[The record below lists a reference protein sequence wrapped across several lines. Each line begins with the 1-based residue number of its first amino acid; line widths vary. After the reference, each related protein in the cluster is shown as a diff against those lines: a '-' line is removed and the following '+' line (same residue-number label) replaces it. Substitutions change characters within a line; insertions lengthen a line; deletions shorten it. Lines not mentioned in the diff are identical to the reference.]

1 MIVPCQ
7 KLLIWTALVVLPA
20 ALLAGLIA
28 PLFPIAA
35 AVVALFA
42 ALAALDAMLGLGAL
56 EGIQVQL
63 PPVVRLS
70 KDRPGAIEIHIK
82 NEPQKPKHLR
92 LGLPLPREFS
102 APQEDLTVMLPAK
115 SLLSRLSWPCTALRR
130 GRYPLDK
137 CHLETL
143 SPLGFWAVRA
153 AAPAPCELR
162 VYPNLLLERNACAA
176 LFLNRHSLGA
186 HAQRQI
192 GKGRDFEQLRDYI
205 SGDGYEDIHWKA
217 TAKRGHPVTKI
228 FQMERTQEIYVIVDA
243 SRLSA
248 RLAPGGLTILERF
261 ITAGLV
267 LGLAAQQQGDL
278 FGLITF
284 SDRIENFV
292 RAKNGRSH
300 YNLCRDAIYA
310 LHPRPAT
317 PDFDELAS
325 FIRLRL
331 RRRALLVVLTS
342 LDDPVL
348 AESFVRDMDLI
359 CRQHVILVNMMQSP
373 EIGPMFSGPAAAR
386 LDDLYHHLGAHILW
400 NNLRQLQIL
409 LQRRGVR
416 FSLLQN
422 EALSAQ
428 LITQYM
434 TVKRRQM
441 L

>member
-1 MIVPCQ
+1 MIVPGHR
-7 KLLIWTALVVLPA
+7 LLIWTALVTLPA
-20 ALLAGLIA
+20 ALLAGLLP
-28 PLFPIAA
+28 PLLPMAAA
-35 AVVALFA
+35 AVILFA
-42 ALAALDAMLGLGAL
+42 ALVALDAMLGLRAL

-63 PPVVRLS
+63 PPVVRFS
-70 KDRPGAIEIHIK
+70 KNRAGAIEIQIQ
-82 NEPQKPKHLR
+82 NQPQKPKQLR

-102 APQEDLTVMLPAK
+102 APQEDMDVLLPAGAP
-115 SLLSRLSWPCTALRR
+115 LSRVSWPCTPLRR
-130 GRYPLDK
+130 GRYPLER
-137 CHLETL
+137 CHLETP

-153 AAPAPCELR
+153 AAPATCELR

-176 LFLNRHSLGA
+176 VFLNRRSLGA

-228 FQMERTQEIYVIVDA
+228 FQIERTQEIYVVVDA

-248 RLAPGGLTILERF
+248 RLAPGGVTVLERF

-267 LGLAAQQQGDL
+267 LGMAARQQGDL

-284 SDRIENFV
+284 SNRVENFV
-292 RAKNGRSH
+292 RAKNGRAH
-300 YNLCRDAIYA
+300 YDLCRDAIYE
-310 LHPRPAT
+310 LHPRQVT

-331 RRRALLVVLTS
+331 RRRALIVILTS

-348 AESFVRDMDLI
+348 AESFVRAVNLI
-359 CRQHVILVNMMQSP
+359 CRQHVILVNMMPPP
-373 EIGPMFSGPAAAR
+373 EIGPMFSGPPVAT
-386 LDDLYHHLGAHILW
+386 LDDLYEHLGGHILW
-400 NNLRQLQIL
+400 NQLRELEIL

-416 FSLLQN
+416 FSLVRN

-428 LITQYM
+428 LLNQYM
-434 TVKRRQM
+434 SVKRRQ
-441 L
+441 LL

>member
-1 MIVPCQ
+1 MIVPGHR
-7 KLLIWTALVVLPA
+7 LLIWTALVTLPA
-20 ALLAGLIA
+20 ALLAGLL
-28 PLFPIAA
+28 PPFFPIAA
-35 AVVALFA
+35 AAVTLFA
-42 ALAALDAMLGLGAL
+42 ALATLDAMLGLGAL
-56 EGIQVQL
+56 EGIQVLL
-63 PPVVRLS
+63 PPVVRLG
-70 KDRPGAIEIHIK
+70 KDRPGAIEIQIR
-82 NEPQKPKHLR
+82 NEPQKSRQLR
-92 LGLPLPREFS
+92 LGLPLPGEFS
-102 APQEDLTVMLPAK
+102 APQEDLAVLLPAHA
-115 SLLSRLSWPCTALRR
+115 LLSRFSWPCTPLRR
-130 GRYPLDK
+130 GRYRLER
-137 CHLETL
+137 CHLETA

-162 VYPNLLLERNACAA
+162 VYPNLLLERKACAA
-176 LFLNRHSLGA
+176 LFLNRHSHGA

-192 GKGRDFEQLRDYI
+192 GKGRDFEQLRDYV
-205 SGDGYEDIHWKA
+205 SGDSYEDVHWKA

-228 FQMERTQEIYVIVDA
+228 FQMERTQEIYVVADA

-248 RLAPGGLTILERF
+248 RLAPGGVTILERF

-292 RAKNGRSH
+292 RARNGRAH

-310 LHPRPAT
+310 LQPREAT

-331 RRRALLVVLTS
+331 RRRALIIVLTS

-348 AESFVRDMDLI
+348 AESFVRGMDLI
-359 CRQHVILVNMMQSP
+359 CRQHVILVNMMRP
-373 EIGPMFSGPAAAR
+373 LEIGPMFSGPAAVK
-386 LDDLYHHLGAHILW
+386 LDDLYQHLGGHILW
-400 NNLRQLQIL
+400 NNLRELQIL

-416 FSLLQN
+416 FSLVEN

-434 TVKRRQM
+434 AVKRRQM